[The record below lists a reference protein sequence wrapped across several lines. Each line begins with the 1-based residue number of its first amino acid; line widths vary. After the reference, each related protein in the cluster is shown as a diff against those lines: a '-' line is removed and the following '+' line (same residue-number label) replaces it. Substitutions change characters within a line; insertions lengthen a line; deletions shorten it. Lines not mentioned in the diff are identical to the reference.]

1 MIIGLLLY
9 IAPCEEAPV
18 CAHVCAAFSSHA
30 MQVRLSARARG
41 TPATTTDDHCGDCC
55 VGPLQLLALRV
66 FAFGRAKAGLPV
78 TTELCS
84 ASVEASAACR

>member
-1 MIIGLLLY
+1 
-9 IAPCEEAPV
+9 
-18 CAHVCAAFSSHA
+18 VCAAKAYCS
-30 MQVRLSARARG
+30 G

-66 FAFGRAKAGLPV
+66 FAFSRAKAGLPV